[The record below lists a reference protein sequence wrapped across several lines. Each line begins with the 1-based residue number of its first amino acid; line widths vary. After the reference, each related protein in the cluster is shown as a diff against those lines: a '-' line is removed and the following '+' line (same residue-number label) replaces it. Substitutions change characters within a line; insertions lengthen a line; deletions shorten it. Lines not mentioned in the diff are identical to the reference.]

1 MLTNQAQTREPS
13 QEWLQFVQTATE
25 TLPGERRDLVIEYLQ
40 HQAGRVLGL
49 DPGQPPDP
57 RTPLNDLGFDSLMA
71 VEWANQLGAAAGV
84 SIPVT
89 TLFDYPT
96 IDALADFVLREV
108 LKLEGAAPRA
118 EVQPK
123 PVVSVQETTE
133 TLLESIES
141 LSDEQIEDLFPK

>member
-1 MLTNQAQTREPS
+1 
-13 QEWLQFVQTATE
+13 
-25 TLPGERRDLVIEYLQ
+25 
-40 HQAGRVLGL
+40 
-49 DPGQPPDP
+49 
-57 RTPLNDLGFDSLMA
+57 MA

>member
-1 MLTNQAQTREPS
+1 
-13 QEWLQFVQTATE
+13 
-25 TLPGERRDLVIEYLQ
+25 
-40 HQAGRVLGL
+40 
-49 DPGQPPDP
+49 
-57 RTPLNDLGFDSLMA
+57 MA

-108 LKLEGAAPRA
+108 SQARRCCPRA

-123 PVVSVQETTE
+123 PVLSVQETTE
-133 TLLESIES
+133 TLLESIEKPVRRA
-141 LSDEQIEDLFPK
+141 DGGVTRK